1 MQGNQTLLLKY
12 QYICVYSSKEHK
24 IYALP
29 SKSDLDSNGWQLSLN
44 STALQFNIEII
55 KDFDDFYNVK
65 DLLILSLEY
74 DKIIHVR
81 HFATERIY
89 NIHFSY
95 LPYYRGIYTSVFP
108 VLSNETYS
116 GVTLHKVDE
125 GIDSGDIIYQLRIR
139 IIDSMTSR
147 DLYHL
152 YNYYA

>member
-1 MQGNQTLLLKY
+1 
-12 QYICVYSSKEHK
+12 
-24 IYALP
+24 LP